1 MSKIKFTLDE
11 PSHVTIKIVNVIGV
25 EVCTLLDENEPAGH
39 HEIDY
44 NPDQFGPGSFYYKI
58 YINENAA
65 ANHTTNGKNNGQFLK
80 ESQSFT
86 SQNGSQNG
94 SSNGTH

>member
-25 EVCTLLDENEPAGH
+25 EVCTLLDENETAGH

-58 YINENAA
+58 YINESASG
-65 ANHTTNGKNNGQFLK
+65 NHETNGRSNGQILK
-80 ESQSFT
+80 ETKWFM
-86 SQNGSQNG
+86 SQNGNG
-94 SSNGTH
+94 SRNGSA